1 MQLSPANDEL
11 YLLHALPAQAA
22 LHELRLCFIKVSCSL
37 PSVLWHCWL
46 GVRKSIRPVGLKIWV
61 MRCWRGY
68 RSEVRCKRFAY
79 GTADATATPSSLAFK
94 KNPD

>member
-37 PSVLWHCWL
+37 PSVL
-46 GVRKSIRPVGLKIWV
+46 
-61 MRCWRGY
+61 
-68 RSEVRCKRFAY
+68 
-79 GTADATATPSSLAFK
+79 
-94 KNPD
+94 